1 MIKPLGMAQ
10 DRFPRG
16 FSLVIH
22 FTPGFF
28 SNAPHGAPDEFSTA
42 IDGISPL
49 VLKPKNEQE
58 RGNWGFQVTTKYLH
72 L

>member
-1 MIKPLGMAQ
+1 LFQETIAV
-10 DRFPRG
+10 DSRRG
-16 FSLVIH
+16 WVIY